1 MNRMLALAAL
11 LVMGAASYSYAQFV
25 RKLAPDFAQIQ
36 YAGSN
41 GWMGLGA
48 GYEFFHRHLR
58 TNLQYGYVPPAKG
71 GRLHL
76 FSGAVFYQPARIKA
90 GRNWQISPL
99 DIGFKGSYQF
109 GNDYFFNLPS
119 RYPPNYY
126 WWKPAF
132 RLHLATE
139 SALTCK
145 LNSNFGIRT
154 LSAYLEFNT
163 NDLYLV
169 SYVLNAG
176 SLRVG
181 EVVKAGI
188 GLRLGF

>member
-1 MNRMLALAAL
+1 MIRIFLMAAL
-11 LVMGAASYSYAQFV
+11 LATGAARPGYAQSAE
-25 RKLAPDFAQIQ
+25 KLAPDFAQIQ

-41 GWMGLGA
+41 GWMGLGV
-48 GYEFFHRHLR
+48 GYEFFNNRLR
-58 TNLQYGYVPPAKG
+58 TQLQYGYVPPDKG
-71 GRLHL
+71 GPLHL
-76 FSGAVFYQPARIKA
+76 FSGAIFYQPVRIKLA
-90 GRNWQISPL
+90 NRLQASLLNMGV
-99 DIGFKGSYQF
+99 KGSYQF
-109 GNDYFFNLPS
+109 GNDYFFKLPS

-139 SALTCK
+139 CALTYK
-145 LNSNFGIRT
+145 LLRNATIRS
-154 LSAYLEFNT
+154 LSAYVELNS

-176 SLRVG
+176 SLRIR

-188 GLRLGF
+188 GVRVGF

>member
-1 MNRMLALAAL
+1 MKRMLALAAL
-11 LVMGAASYSYAQFV
+11 LATGAASTSYAQFAK
-25 RKLAPDFAQIQ
+25 KLIPDFAQIQ

-48 GYEFFHRHLR
+48 GYEFFHRRLR

-71 GRLHL
+71 GPLHL
-76 FSGAVFYQPARIKA
+76 FSGAIFYQPVRIRS
-90 GRNWQISPL
+90 GSRFQINPL
-99 DIGFKGSYQF
+99 DFGFKGSYQF
-109 GNDYFFNLPS
+109 GNDYFFRLPS

-126 WWKPAF
+126 WWRPAF

-139 SALTCK
+139 SSLTYK
-145 LNSNFGIRT
+145 LRPNSGIRT
-154 LSAYLEFNT
+154 LSTYLEFNT

-176 SLRVG
+176 SLGIR
-181 EVVKAGI
+181 EVVRAGI
-188 GLRLGF
+188 GVRLGF

>member
-1 MNRMLALAAL
+1 MKNTFALAAL
-11 LVMGAASYSYAQFV
+11 LATGAASTSHAQLA

-41 GWMGLGA
+41 GWVGVGA
-48 GYEFFHRHLR
+48 GHEFFNRHLR

-71 GRLHL
+71 GPLHL
-76 FSGAVFYQPARIKA
+76 FSGSIFYQPVRIKV
-90 GRNWQISPL
+90 GNHLQVNPL

-109 GNDYFFNLPS
+109 GNDYFFRLPS

-139 SALTCK
+139 SSLTYK
-145 LNSNFGIRT
+145 LASNTGVRT
-154 LSAYLEFNT
+154 LSIYLEFNT
-163 NDLYLV
+163 NDLYMV

-176 SLRVG
+176 SLRIG
-181 EVVKAGI
+181 EVVKAGV
-188 GLRLGF
+188 GVRLGF

>member
-1 MNRMLALAAL
+1 MQRLLLLAAL
-11 LVMGAASYSYAQFV
+11 FITGAASSSYAQFV
-25 RKLAPDFAQIQ
+25 KKLAPDFAQIQ

-48 GYEFFHRHLR
+48 GYEFFNRHLR
-58 TNLQYGYVPPAKG
+58 THFQYGYVPPSKG

-76 FSGAVFYQPARIKA
+76 LSGAVFYQPARIKA
-90 GRNWQISPL
+90 NNHLQINPL
-99 DIGFKGSYQF
+99 DIGLKGSYQF

-126 WWKPAF
+126 WWKPAL

-139 SALTCK
+139 SSLTFK
-145 LNSNFGIRT
+145 LPANGGIRT

-176 SLRVG
+176 SLRIG

-188 GLRLGF
+188 GVRVGF

>member
-1 MNRMLALAAL
+1 MTRLLLLAAL
-11 LVMGAASYSYAQFV
+11 LATGAARPAFAQFAEKMV
-25 RKLAPDFAQIQ
+25 PDFVQIQ

-41 GWMGLGA
+41 GWMGVGA
-48 GYEFFHRHLR
+48 GYELFNRHLR
-58 TNLQYGYVPPAKG
+58 THLQYGFVPPDKG

-76 FSGAVFYQPARIKA
+76 FSGAIFYQPVRIKA
-90 GRNWQISPL
+90 ATRLQVSPL
-99 DIGFKGSYQF
+99 DIGFKGSYQL

-139 SALTCK
+139 SALTYK
-145 LNSNFGIRT
+145 LPRNSGIRS
-154 LSAYLEFNT
+154 LSTYLQFNT

-176 SLRVG
+176 SLRIG

-188 GLRLGF
+188 GLRVGF

>member
-1 MNRMLALAAL
+1 MKRMLRWAAL
-11 LVMGAASYSYAQFV
+11 LATGVASTSYAQFAK
-25 RKLAPDFAQIQ
+25 KLIPDFAQIQ

-48 GYEFFHRHLR
+48 GYELFERRLR

-71 GRLHL
+71 GPLHL
-76 FSGAVFYQPARIKA
+76 FSGAIFYQPVRFRP
-90 GRNWQISPL
+90 GSRFQINPL
-99 DIGFKGSYQF
+99 DFGVKGSYQF

-139 SALTCK
+139 SSLSFK
-145 LNSNFGIRT
+145 LRPHSGIRS

-176 SLRVG
+176 SLRIG

-188 GLRLGF
+188 GIRVGF

>member
-1 MNRMLALAAL
+1 MKRMLALAAL
-11 LVMGAASYSYAQFV
+11 LAAGADSNSYAQFV

-41 GWMGLGA
+41 GWMGVGA
-48 GYEFFHRHLR
+48 GYEFFRRRLR
-58 TNLQYGYVPPAKG
+58 TNFQYGYVPPAKG

-76 FSGAVFYQPARIKA
+76 FTGAVFYQPVRIKA
-90 GRNWQISPL
+90 GPDFRVNPL
-99 DIGFKGSYQF
+99 DFGFKGSYQF
-109 GNDYFFNLPS
+109 GSDYFFRLPS

-139 SALTCK
+139 SSLTYK
-145 LNSNFGIRT
+145 LPANTGIRT

-176 SLRVG
+176 SLPMR

-188 GLRLGF
+188 GVRLGF

>member
-1 MNRMLALAAL
+1 MKQIFALAAL
-11 LVMGAASYSYAQFV
+11 LAMGAASTCHAQSV

-41 GWMGLGA
+41 GWMGVGA
-48 GYEFFHRHLR
+48 GYEFFNRHLR
-58 TNLQYGYVPPAKG
+58 TNLQYGYVPPSKG
-71 GRLHL
+71 GPLHL
-76 FSGAVFYQPARIKA
+76 FSGAVFYQPARIRA
-90 GRNWQISPL
+90 GSHLQINPL

-109 GNDYFFNLPS
+109 GNDYFFKLPS

-139 SALTCK
+139 SSLTYK
-145 LNSNFGIRT
+145 LPKTAGIRT
-154 LSAYLEFNT
+154 LSTYIEFNT

-188 GLRLGF
+188 GVRVGF

>member
-1 MNRMLALAAL
+1 MKRMLAWAAL
-11 LVMGAASYSYAQFV
+11 LATGAASNLYAQFAK
-25 RKLAPDFAQIQ
+25 KLVPDFAQIQ

-41 GWMGLGA
+41 GWIGLGA

-71 GRLHL
+71 GPLHL
-76 FSGAVFYQPARIKA
+76 FSGAIFYQPVRIRS
-90 GRNWQISPL
+90 GSRFQINPL
-99 DIGFKGSYQF
+99 DFGFKGSYQF
-109 GNDYFFNLPS
+109 GNDYFFKLPS

-139 SALTCK
+139 SSLTYK
-145 LNSNFGIRT
+145 LRSNSGIRM

-176 SLRVG
+176 SLGIR

>member
-1 MNRMLALAAL
+1 MTRSCTLAAL
-11 LVMGAASYSYAQFV
+11 LAMGAASLSHAQSVGKFV
-25 RKLAPDFAQIQ
+25 PDFAQIQ

-41 GWMGLGA
+41 GWLGIGA
-48 GYEFFHRHLR
+48 GYELLHRRLR
-58 TNLQYGYVPPAKG
+58 TQAQYGYVPPERG
-71 GRLHL
+71 GPLHMLSVAL
-76 FSGAVFYQPARIKA
+76 FYRPLRVNSNKTL
-90 GRNWQISPL
+90 QINPL

-109 GNDYFFNLPS
+109 GRDYFFNLPS

-139 SALTCK
+139 SSVTYK
-145 LNSNFGIRT
+145 LPKTAGIRSVT
-154 LSAYLEFNT
+154 AYLEFNT
-163 NDLYLV
+163 NDLYLI

-176 SLRVG
+176 SLRIG

-188 GLRLGF
+188 GVRVGF